1 MRQREPSP
9 VAPCRTKEV
18 KIVEH
23 QNENKKKQLSQQD
36 EPVTKAAEVS
46 YSGEAEQLYH
56 CWLNSEAVD
65 NRTKEELRPL
75 AGNRAEIE
83 KYFAGELPFGTGGLR
98 GVVGAGSTRMN
109 IYVVRRATQGF
120 ADYINSKFAH
130 INQKK
135 AAIAYDSRR
144 FSPEFALEA
153 ALVLAANGIK
163 TYLFQKMR
171 PTPQLSFAV
180 RELGC
185 QGGIVITASHNPPQY
200 NGYKVYGEDGGQI
213 VPDRAA
219 EITNAIKKMDYFN
232 DVKLISVDDAIK
244 RDLLEYLG
252 EEMDRRYLDQVKGLA
267 LQPGDDS
274 MSIVYT
280 PLHGTGVE
288 LIPRLL
294 GELGYKNLHVVTA
307 QTVHDPDFSTV
318 KVPNPE
324 ERESFTLALELAA
337 SKKAELILATD
348 PDADR
353 VGCAIRSGEGDYI
366 LLNGN
371 QVGALLVAY
380 LLERLQE
387 KDALPPNGVIIKTIV
402 TGNLGREIA
411 ASYGIPTLET
421 LTGFKFIGE
430 KIGEFEEKQDRHFIF
445 GYEESFGY
453 LAGTFVRDKDAIIA
467 SALIAEM
474 TAYHRQKG
482 KTLLTVLEELYE
494 RYGYYREELVSLEL
508 SNQQEAEKLLGI
520 FSDNSLQKIAGI
532 KIREKRDYRLGIA
545 WDPHTKKEHTL
556 SLPAS
561 DVIFFA
567 LDQGCWFCIRPSGTE
582 PKIKFYFAV
591 QSDSAAAAEAKMHTL
606 KEDVL
611 ARARYRKQ
619 DAGNKMQEK

>member
-1 MRQREPSP
+1 ME
-9 VAPCRTKEV
+9 
-18 KIVEH
+18 
-23 QNENKKKQLSQQD
+23 KKQK
-36 EPVTKAAEVS
+36 VNINAEVS
-46 YSGEAEQLYH
+46 CSAQAEELYH

-65 NRTKEELRPL
+65 NRTKEELHSI
-75 AGNRAEIE
+75 AGNMWEIGNR
-83 KYFAGELPFGTGGLR
+83 FDGELPFGTGGLR
-98 GVVGAGSTRMN
+98 GVVGAGSKRMN

-120 ADYINSKFAH
+120 ADYINSRFAH
-130 INQKK
+130 TTQKK
-135 AAIAYDSRR
+135 AAIAYDSRL

-171 PTPQLSFAV
+171 PTPQLSFAI

-200 NGYKVYGEDGGQI
+200 NGYKVYGDDGGQI

-219 EITNAIKKMDYFN
+219 EITAAINKVDYFD
-232 DVKLISVDDAIK
+232 DVKIIPVDDALQK
-244 RDLLEYLG
+244 DLLEYLG
-252 EEMDRRYLDQVKGLA
+252 EEMDYRYLEKIKGLA
-267 LQPGDDS
+267 LQPGDET
-274 MSIVYT
+274 MGIVFT
-280 PLHGTGVE
+280 PLHGTGVD

-307 QTVHDPDFSTV
+307 QAVPDPLFSTV

-337 SKKAELILATD
+337 AKHAELILATD

-353 VGCAIRSGEGDYI
+353 VGCAVRDSKGDYI

-371 QVGALLVAY
+371 QVGALLIAY
-380 LLERLQE
+380 LLERLHE
-387 KDALPPNGVIIKTIV
+387 KDALPPDGVIIKTIV
-402 TGNLGREIA
+402 TGNLGKEIA

-430 KIGEFEEKQDRHFIF
+430 KIGEFEEKQDRHFLF
-445 GYEESFGY
+445 GYEESYGY

-482 KTLLTVLEELYE
+482 ENLLAVLEDLYE
-494 RYGYYREELVSLEL
+494 RYGYYREEMVSLEL
-508 SNQQEAEKLLGI
+508 SNEQEAENLLTI
-520 FSDNSLQKIAGI
+520 FSDNTLEEIAGM
-532 KIREKRDYRLGIA
+532 KIGEKRDYREQKA
-545 WDPHTKKEHTL
+545 WNPQIKKARTL
-556 SLPAS
+556 FLPVS
-561 DVIFFA
+561 DVIFFE
-567 LDQGCWFCIRPSGTE
+567 LEDGCWFCIRPSGTE

-591 QSDSAAAAEAKMHTL
+591 QADSAAAANGKLLAL

-611 ARARYRKQ
+611 TRARR
-619 DAGNKMQEK
+619 E

>member
-1 MRQREPSP
+1 MAHSQKDDFGRVPEQEDRD
-9 VAPCRTKEV
+9 
-18 KIVEH
+18 
-23 QNENKKKQLSQQD
+23 KQLMNN
-36 EPVTKAAEVS
+36 EPATKAAEAS

-56 CWLNSEAVD
+56 SWLNSEAVD
-65 NRTKEELRPL
+65 NLTKEELRPL
-75 AGNRAEIE
+75 ESNRAEIE

-98 GVVGAGSTRMN
+98 GVMGAGSTRMN

-144 FSPEFALEA
+144 FSPEFALET

-219 EITNAIKKMDYFN
+219 EITAAIRKLGYFK
-232 DVKLISVDDAIK
+232 DVKLISADAAVE
-244 RDLLEYLG
+244 RGLLEYLG
-252 EEMDRRYLDQVKGLA
+252 EEMDRLYLDQVKKLA
-267 LQPGDDS
+267 LQPGDAT
-274 MSIVYT
+274 MGIVFT
-280 PLHGTGVE
+280 PLHGTGVD

-294 GELGYKNLHVVTA
+294 GELGYKNLHVVA
-307 QTVHDPDFSTV
+307 EQTVPDPDFSTV

-324 ERESFTLALELAA
+324 ERESFTLALELALA
-337 SKKAELILATD
+337 RNAELILATD

-353 VGCAIRSGEGDYI
+353 VGCAIRDTKGEYI

-371 QVGALLVAY
+371 QVGALLTSY
-380 LLERLQE
+380 LLERLHE

-411 ASYGIPTLET
+411 ASFGIPTLET

-430 KIGEFEEKQDRHFIF
+430 KIEEFEEKQDRHFIF

-482 KTLLTVLEELYE
+482 ETLLAVLDKLYA
-494 RYGYYREELVSLEL
+494 RFGHYREELISLEL
-508 SNQQEAEKLLGI
+508 SNKQEAEKLLGI
-520 FSDNSLQKIAGI
+520 FSDKSLKEFAGI
-532 KIREKRDYRLGIA
+532 KIGEKRDYRLGKA
-545 WDPHTKKEHTL
+545 WDPHTKKEHPL
-556 SLPAS
+556 SLPVS

-567 LDQGCWFCIRPSGTE
+567 LEHDCWFCIRPSGTE

-591 QSDSAAAAEAKMHTL
+591 QADNAALAEARMQAL
-606 KEDVL
+606 KKDVL
-611 ARARYRKQ
+611 ARAHR
-619 DAGNKMQEK
+619 E

>member
-1 MRQREPSP
+1 MDKNNATERTI
-9 VAPCRTKEV
+9 PCRITKEV
-18 KIVEH
+18 KVVERM
-23 QNENKKKQLSQQD
+23 QNENGEKQLSQPD
-36 EPVTKAAEVS
+36 EPFKKAKEDS
-46 YSGEAEQLYH
+46 YSEEAHQLYL

-65 NRTKEELRPL
+65 NRTKEELRTL
-75 AGNRAEIE
+75 TGNRAEIE
-83 KYFAGELPFGTGGLR
+83 KYFDGELPFGTGGLR
-98 GVVGAGSTRMN
+98 GVVGAGSKRMN

-120 ADYINSKFAH
+120 ANYINSRFAH
-130 INQKK
+130 VGAQKK
-135 AAIAYDSRR
+135 AAIAYDSRH

-213 VPDRAA
+213 VPDRAV
-219 EITNAIKKMDYFN
+219 EITKAINKVDYFD
-232 DVKLISVDDAIK
+232 DVQLISHDDAVK

-252 EEMDRRYLDQVKGLA
+252 EDMDRRYLDQVKGLA
-267 LQPGDDS
+267 LQPGDES
-274 MSIVYT
+274 MGIVYK

-294 GELGYKNLHVVTA
+294 GELGYKNLHVVTE
-307 QTVHDPDFSTV
+307 QTVSDPDFSTV

-324 ERESFTLALELAA
+324 ERESFSLALKLAA
-337 SKKAELILATD
+337 AQKAELILATD

-353 VGCAIRSGEGDYI
+353 VGCAIRSAAGDYI

-371 QVGALLVAY
+371 QVGALLIAY
-380 LLERLQE
+380 LLERLHE

-430 KIGEFEEKQDRHFIF
+430 KIEEFEEKQDRHFIF

-482 KTLLTVLEELYE
+482 KTLLAVLEELYE
-494 RYGYYREELVSLEL
+494 RYGYYREELISLEL
-508 SNQQEAEKLLGI
+508 SNQKEAEKLLGI
-520 FSDNSLQKIAGI
+520 FNDDNLQEIAGI
-532 KIREKRDYRLGIA
+532 KIREKRDYRLGTA

-556 SLPAS
+556 TLPIS

-567 LDQGCWFCIRPSGTE
+567 LDQDCWFSIRPSGTE

-591 QSDSAAAAEAKMHTL
+591 QADSATAAGAKMHAL

-611 ARARYRKQ
+611 ARSRS
-619 DAGNKMQEK
+619 